1 MRHPANPY
9 AKFADHNLTISDH
22 LAIDRTVLANERTFL
37 AYGRT
42 ALAMLVIGGSA
53 IKFFDSLAVI
63 LIFGVPFIAGGL
75 ALIVCGWLRFRRT
88 ERYLKLALEQRES
101 VTKAAAQPLPA
112 AGREDAHTSGD
123 QAGL

>member
-1 MRHPANPY
+1 MRPHINPY
-9 AKFADHNLTISDH
+9 AKFADHNLTINDH

-53 IKFFDSLAVI
+53 IKFFDSLAVM
-63 LIFGVPFIAGGL
+63 LIFGVPFTVGGL

-88 ERYLKLALEQRES
+88 RRYLKLALEQRES
-101 VTKAAAQPLPA
+101 VAKAAAQPLPA
-112 AGREDAHTSGD
+112 ADSEHAPSSDMPA
-123 QAGL
+123 L